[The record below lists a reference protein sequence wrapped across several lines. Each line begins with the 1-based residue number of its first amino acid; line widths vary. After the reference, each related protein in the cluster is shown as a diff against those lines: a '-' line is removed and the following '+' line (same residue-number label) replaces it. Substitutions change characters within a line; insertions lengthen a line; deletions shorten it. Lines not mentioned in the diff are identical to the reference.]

1 MVAKHKDIKTMK
13 YFEKWSEGKSPL
25 LKMACFAIATNQK
38 DIFDFLQT
46 VKDGKQLGGY
56 AHLPS
61 ATEWLKLYRNHRRIH
76 EGITNAVRQISD
88 DAAKA
93 VDFYEQF
100 LSGLRNLR
108 HITNSELQE
117 MLEELSDAERN
128 EIANSHEEIQEIITN
143 DLNIGNEV
151 PGLEFDAAEKEK
163 FSVLFS
169 VPEMIFFTRVWAP
182 CLFLYGN
189 YPTRLLRKARQG
201 DNDALENL
209 LRLDQTVIADKKIIE
224 LYHQGKVAKKKA
236 TYNLFTKAL
245 SKKPKVKLTRRKI
258 ENELAGLISA
268 VSSSLGQ
275 RLTTPDIAEL
285 FDAISKDTGKDN
297 DTDFFKD
304 QNQPGALTKA
314 VNRARSKWQT
324 IPQPDKK

>member
-1 MVAKHKDIKTMK
+1 MKAKSNQNKTSL
-13 YFEKWSEGKSPL
+13 FDKWSEGKSPL
-25 LKMACFAIATNQK
+25 LRMSCLAIANNQK
-38 DIFDFLQT
+38 EILEFLQT
-46 VKDGKQLGGY
+46 IKAGKQLGGY
-56 AHLPS
+56 VHLPP
-61 ATEWLKLYRNHRRIH
+61 AAEWLKLYRNHRLIH
-76 EGITNAVRQISD
+76 KGLTNAFRQISD

-100 LSGLRNLR
+100 LSNLHYFR
-108 HITNSELQE
+108 HITNGELRE
-117 MLEELSDAERN
+117 ILEEQTATEKN
-128 EIANSHEEIQEIITN
+128 AVAHNFQEIQEIIGN

-151 PGLEFDAAEKEK
+151 PGIEFNAEEKERIALLL
-163 FSVLFS
+163 SI
-169 VPEMIFFTRVWAP
+169 PEMIFFTRVWAP
-182 CLFLYGN
+182 CFFLYGD

-258 ENELAGLISA
+258 KNELAGLISA

-275 RLTTPDIAEL
+275 KLTAPDIKKM
-285 FDAISKDTGKDN
+285 FDAFSKDAGKGCNPD
-297 DTDFFKD
+297 FKD

-324 IPQPDKK
+324 IPQ